1 MQIAARTLLTGILFA
16 CVVMSA
22 VQAMAKKPPKG
33 PACSIVNGA
42 CVSLGCNGECGP
54 LFPATCAC
62 IGN

>member
-1 MQIAARTLLTGILFA
+1 MQTLTRAVLTGCLLA

-22 VQAMAKKPPKG
+22 LQAMASKPPKG
-33 PACSIVNGA
+33 AACSIVNGA

-62 IGN
+62 IRN

>member
-1 MQIAARTLLTGILFA
+1 MQTMTRAVLTAGLLA

-22 VQAMAKKPPKG
+22 LQAMASKPRKG

-54 LFPATCAC
+54 LFPATCTC